1 MLTSYMN
8 YQLEGEWPVTK
19 SGKFLRDPTLNF
31 MLAGRDTT
39 GAALT
44 WFFWLVSVR
53 QEVEIKI
60 LEELKP
66 ISLKSTPESSD
77 KQREILRVFDSEELS
92 QSVYL
97 QAALC
102 ESLFHS
108 FPPVPFE
115 HASVL
120 KPEVRPS
127 GETIQLGTKILVP
140 LYTMARME
148 SIWGKDCSEFKPNR
162 WITERGKP
170 RSEPSH
176 KFMEFNTGPR
186 N

>member
-44 WFFWLVSVR
+44 WFFWLVSVKR
-53 QEVEIKI
+53 EVEIKI

-108 FPPVPFE
+108 SPLFHLSMQVFLCRKF
-115 HASVL
+115 VL
-120 KPEVRPS
+120 PVRP
-127 GETIQLGTKILVP
+127 
-140 LYTMARME
+140 
-148 SIWGKDCSEFKPNR
+148 
-162 WITERGKP
+162 
-170 RSEPSH
+170 
-176 KFMEFNTGPR
+176 FN
-186 N
+186 